1 MIIDW
6 HQKQICR
13 IVKTVEMSTQPF
25 YRVNFRRI
33 HIDLNLEIAPSE
45 KIYTF
50 YGFKST
56 CKELVSI
63 KQRNVL

>member
-1 MIIDW
+1 MIIDL

-33 HIDLNLEIAPSE
+33 HLNLNIEVAPSE
-45 KIYTF
+45 KN
-50 YGFKST
+50 
-56 CKELVSI
+56 L
-63 KQRNVL
+63 NVLWLQIHK